1 MVKKAIIEVLLVEE
15 SIQAT
20 NEEIENEIHEELS
33 RNLHMI
39 PWAATLEKVTV
50 KGA

>member
-15 SIQAT
+15 SVQVT
-20 NEEIENEIHEELS
+20 NKDIEKEIHEHLS
-33 RNLHMI
+33 KNLQTI